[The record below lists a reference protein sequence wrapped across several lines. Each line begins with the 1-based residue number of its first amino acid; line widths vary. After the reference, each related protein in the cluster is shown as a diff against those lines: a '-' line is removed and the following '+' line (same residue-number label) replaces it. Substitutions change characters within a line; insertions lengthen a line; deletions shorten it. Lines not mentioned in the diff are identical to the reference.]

1 MIVKVKQP
9 HQLKGFQRTCTKFP
23 SYHHQQHDHDRD
35 SHQVLLQAKHERVSK
50 SSIHI
55 VGNVTS

>member
-1 MIVKVKQP
+1 MIVKVKQS
-9 HQLKGFQRTCTKFP
+9 HQLKGFQRTYTKFP
-23 SYHHQQHDHDRD
+23 SYHHQQHDRD